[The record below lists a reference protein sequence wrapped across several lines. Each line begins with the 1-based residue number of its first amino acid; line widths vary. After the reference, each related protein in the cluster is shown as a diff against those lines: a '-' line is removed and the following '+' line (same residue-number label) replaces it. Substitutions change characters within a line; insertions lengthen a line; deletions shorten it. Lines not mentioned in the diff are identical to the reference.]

1 MAKKKNVAE
10 TIKALT
16 KISRAITSELYLD
29 DILKLIV
36 TVTAE
41 ALNSKICSLML
52 IDEKGELPI
61 KASQSISDEYLK
73 KPPLKI
79 GEGLAGTVVK
89 EKIPLFAY
97 EISKDKYFK
106 YKEIAK
112 KEGLKSVLCVPL
124 LVKDRVIGAIDVY
137 TSVFHKFKK
146 SEIDILTM
154 VANQSAV
161 VIENTE
167 LIVKTKVISEELET
181 RKLVERAKGILMKQN
196 NIDESTAFRI
206 IQKQAMDRRKS
217 MKEISEAII
226 LVNDLKK

>member
-1 MAKKKNVAE
+1 MAKKKGINE
-10 TIKALT
+10 TIEALT

-89 EKIPLFAY
+89 EKIPMFAY
-97 EISKDKYFK
+97 EISKDRYFK

-137 TSVFHKFKK
+137 ASVFHKFSKN
-146 SEIDILTM
+146 EIDILTM

-167 LIVKTKVISEELET
+167 LIVKTKVIQEELET

-217 MKEISEAII
+217 MKEIASAII
-226 LVNDLKK
+226 LVDDLKK

>member
-1 MAKKKNVAE
+1 MVQKRNINE
-10 TIKALT
+10 TIGALT

-41 ALNSKICSLML
+41 VLNSKICSLML

-73 KPPLKI
+73 KPSLKI

-89 EKIPLFAY
+89 EKKPMFAY
-97 EISKDKYFK
+97 DISKDRYYK
-106 YKEIAK
+106 YKEIAR
-112 KEGLKSVLCVPL
+112 KERLKSVLCVPL
-124 LVKDRVIGAIDVY
+124 LVKDRVIGAIDIY
-137 TSVFHKFKK
+137 SPVFHQFTKN
-146 SEIDILTM
+146 EIDILTM

-167 LIVKTKVISEELET
+167 LIVKTKVIQEELET
-181 RKLVERAKGILMKQN
+181 RKLVERAKGILMKHN
-196 NIDESTAFRI
+196 NTDESTAFRI

-217 MKEISEAII
+217 MKEIAEAII

>member
-1 MAKKKNVAE
+1 MAKKKSINE
-10 TIKALT
+10 TIEALT

-89 EKIPLFAY
+89 EKKPMSAY
-97 EISKDKYFK
+97 DISKDKYYK

-124 LVKDRVIGAIDVY
+124 LVKDRVIGAIDIY
-137 TSVFHKFKK
+137 SPVFHKFKK
-146 SEIDILTM
+146 NEIDILTM

-167 LIVKTKVISEELET
+167 LIVKTKVIQEELET

-217 MKEISEAII
+217 MKEIAEAII
-226 LVNDLKK
+226 LVDDLKK